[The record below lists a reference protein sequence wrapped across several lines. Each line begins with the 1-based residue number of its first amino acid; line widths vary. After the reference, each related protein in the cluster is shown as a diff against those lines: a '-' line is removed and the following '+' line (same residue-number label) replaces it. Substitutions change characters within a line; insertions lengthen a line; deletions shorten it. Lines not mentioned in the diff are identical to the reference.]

1 MMPFTVIT
9 LSKVPPSLR
18 GDLTKWMQEISSGIY
33 VGNFNTRI
41 REKLW
46 LRVMENI
53 GTGEATMS
61 YAYPNEIGYQ
71 FKTFNT
77 KREAIYYD
85 GVPLVLLPNPQKN
98 TERKTFDS
106 GFSNAAK
113 FHKAK
118 KFRNKNKSRQKENNS
133 SYVVVNI
140 TTDGLDYKKNRILEI
155 GAVKREKE
163 GLSTF
168 HTLLA
173 YEGSLS
179 TEITNQTGITDD
191 MVAEEGKVL
200 EEVLKDFTKFIK
212 NLSLVGYDIGFVL
225 QFLNENF
232 KQCNLDVL
240 ENKAYSLIKYIK
252 REKMSL
258 KDYKLRTVLVEYDIT
273 DKVTDRALEDA
284 KLIYDLS
291 TKVNKFLKVIN

>member
-1 MMPFTVIT
+1 
-9 LSKVPPSLR
+9 
-18 GDLTKWMQEISSGIY
+18 
-33 VGNFNTRI
+33 
-41 REKLW
+41 
-46 LRVMENI
+46 
-53 GTGEATMS
+53 
-61 YAYPNEIGYQ
+61 
-71 FKTFNT
+71 
-77 KREAIYYD
+77 
-85 GVPLVLLPNPQKN
+85 
-98 TERKTFDS
+98 
-106 GFSNAAK
+106 
-113 FHKAK
+113 
-118 KFRNKNKSRQKENNS
+118 
-133 SYVVVNI
+133 
-140 TTDGLDYKKNRILEI
+140 
-155 GAVKREKE
+155 
-163 GLSTF
+163 
-168 HTLLA
+168 
-173 YEGSLS
+173 
-179 TEITNQTGITDD
+179 